1 MVNTAPVLDG
11 LNSKVTF
18 AENTI
23 NLGPQLIDVDVS
35 FSDAENNFF
44 PGSLTISG
52 GLSEDVLGIRI
63 RDSGPARSASSATPS
78 PIPARPLR
86 LFPGAPT
93 ERRWCSPSWSTPIR

>member
-78 PIPARPLR
+78 PRSEEH
-86 LFPGAPT
+86 T
-93 ERRWCSPSWSTPIR
+93 SEPSHSAKSRMPSSA